1 MKLFSWFGFRQIRNQ
16 LLAPCLMFN
25 KAEKIFILNTKKMI
39 KTLVCVIV
47 PFWGLKSSNKRA
59 LIQFNNFSLFKL
71 FLKMWNDMC
80 SEHQLSLTYESFV
93 RISRRHFFSPKN
105 QGLNRHEKTGYYYYM
120 HKCMVYS
127 YNISNKPLSQG
138 WANDSTTFLISKN
151 MNNPK

>member
-93 RISRRHFFSPKN
+93 RISRRHFFSTKN
-105 QGLNRHEKTGYYYYM
+105 QGLNRHEKTGYYYYWCINAWFILITSVISHY
-120 HKCMVYS
+120 HKDEPT
-127 YNISNKPLSQG
+127 IPLLFSFQRI
-138 WANDSTTFLISKN
+138 WIT
-151 MNNPK
+151 

>member
-25 KAEKIFILNTKKMI
+25 KAEKIFVLNTKKMI

-47 PFWGLKSSNKRA
+47 PFWGLKSSNQRA

-93 RISRRHFFSPKN
+93 RISRRHFFHQKIGDWIATKKRDITITCINAWFILIRSVI
-105 QGLNRHEKTGYYYYM
+105 RYY
-120 HKCMVYS
+120 HKDEPT
-127 YNISNKPLSQG
+127 IPLLFSFQRI
-138 WANDSTTFLISKN
+138 WIT
-151 MNNPK
+151 